1 MSLVDL
7 DRFKSK
13 RGRAA
18 PAPKPGTGRVWSP
31 GAQRWVEVAEVPT
44 DAQRPRRKPF
54 RTQWVRLTV
63 EWLEVLL
70 QTKSASTVQLAM
82 EILVAEFR
90 QRHIGGEIVLSA
102 ALSKLPS
109 TTRRR
114 AARELVKL
122 GLIEVAQSG
131 RQATR
136 VVRVN
141 VD

>member
-1 MSLVDL
+1 VSVVDL

-18 PAPKPGTGRVWSP
+18 ATPKPDAQRVWSP

-44 DAQRPRRKPF
+44 DGTRRVRRKPF
-54 RTQWVRLTV
+54 RVQWVRL
-63 EWLEVLL
+63 EWLEALL

-90 QRHIGGEIVLSA
+90 QRHVGGEIVLSA
-102 ALSKLPS
+102 TLSKLAP

-114 AARELVKL
+114 AARELVRL
-122 GLIEVAQSG
+122 GLIEVEQCG
-131 RQATR
+131 QQAAR
-136 VVRVN
+136 LVRVN